1 MIWYKSSIQE
11 RSSPLGA
18 KMGRGLPVCQQI
30 REKIIEM
37 FKNNVPQRKIGRD
50 LDISPS
56 TVHNIIKRFKESGG
70 ISVRK
75 GQGRKPK
82 LNNRDL
88 RSLRRHCI
96 KNRPSSISDIT
107 TWAQDYFGKPLSST
121 TICSYIHKCQL
132 KLYCAKRKPYV
143 NSVQKHR
150 RLLWARRHL
159 GWTITQWKRVLWS
172 DESVFQV
179 FFGRN
184 GCRVLRTKEEKD
196 HPDCYQQ
203 QVQKPGSVMV
213 WGCVSA
219 LGKGNLHFCDGTIN
233 AEKYIEIL
241 EHNMLPSRRHLFQGR
256 PCIFQQDNAKP
267 HSAHITK
274 SWLRRKRVRVL
285 DWPACSPDLSPIENV
300 WRILKRKMRQRR
312 PRTVAHLKTCLQ
324 EEWDKITPET
334 LHHLVSSV
342 PKRLF
347 KCCEKEWQHYKVVN
361 ALLSQLFLECVA
373 GLNDRKGCIFTNDMK
388 LTRQNMKYFVH
399 IVCNKIQV
407 KVNLEITTFFFYLLF
422 PYCPSFFWFGVVCK
436 HQNASI
442 ILILLHLE

>member
-1 MIWYKSSIQE
+1 MNKIFHVLSGQLHVICKYTSFPVIQTCNTFQKKLGQEQFRASNEVNWLDNDVIWNRWCQQVIVIMIWYKSSIQE
-11 RSSPLGA
+11 RSSPLEA
-18 KMGRGLPVCQQI
+18 KMGRGSPVCQQI

-96 KNRPSSISDIT
+96 KNRHSSISDIT

-121 TICSYIHKCQL
+121 TIRSYIHKCQL

-143 NSVQKHR
+143 NSVQKRR

-184 GCRVLRTKEEKD
+184 GRRVLRTKEEND

-213 WGCVSA
+213 WGYVSA

-241 EHNMLPSRRHLFQGR
+241 EHNIFSRDVHAYFNKTMQNHILHTLQSPGCGGRGYGYLTGLPAV
-256 PCIFQQDNAKP
+256 P
-267 HSAHITK
+267 
-274 SWLRRKRVRVL
+274 
-285 DWPACSPDLSPIENV
+285 
-300 WRILKRKMRQRR
+300 
-312 PRTVAHLKTCLQ
+312 TCLQ
-324 EEWDKITPET
+324 
-334 LHHLVSSV
+334 
-342 PKRLF
+342 
-347 KCCEKEWQHYKVVN
+347 
-361 ALLSQLFLECVA
+361 
-373 GLNDRKGCIFTNDMK
+373 
-388 LTRQNMKYFVH
+388 
-399 IVCNKIQV
+399 
-407 KVNLEITTFFFYLLF
+407 
-422 PYCPSFFWFGVVCK
+422 
-436 HQNASI
+436 
-442 ILILLHLE
+442 

>member
-1 MIWYKSSIQE
+1 
-11 RSSPLGA
+11 
-18 KMGRGLPVCQQI
+18 MGRGSPVCQQI

-96 KNRPSSISDIT
+96 KNRHSSISDIT

-121 TICSYIHKCQL
+121 TIRSYIHKCQL

-143 NSVQKHR
+143 NSVQKCR

-184 GCRVLRTKEEKD
+184 GRRVLRTKEEKD

-267 HSAHITK
+267 HSAHIKK

-324 EEWDKITPET
+324 EEWDKITP
-334 LHHLVSSV
+334 
-342 PKRLF
+342 R
-347 KCCEKEWQHYKVVN
+347 
-361 ALLSQLFLECVA
+361 LLSV
-373 GLNDRKGCIFTNDMK
+373 
-388 LTRQNMKYFVH
+388 
-399 IVCNKIQV
+399 V
-407 KVNLEITTFFFYLLF
+407 KRNGNITK
-422 PYCPSFFWFGVVCK
+422 W
-436 HQNASI
+436 
-442 ILILLHLE
+442 

>member
-1 MIWYKSSIQE
+1 MFLKEIVH
-11 RSSPLGA
+11 LG
-18 KMGRGLPVCQQI
+18 
-30 REKIIEM
+30 E
-37 FKNNVPQRKIGRD
+37 RD
-50 LDISPS
+50 LEISPS
-56 TVHNIIKRFKESGG
+56 TVHNMIKRFKESGG
-70 ISVRK
+70 ISVCK

-96 KNRPSSISDIT
+96 KNRHSSISDIT
-107 TWAQDYFGKPLSST
+107 TWAQDYLGKPLSST
-121 TICSYIHKCQL
+121 TIRSYIHKCQL

-143 NSVQKHR
+143 NSVQKRH
-150 RLLWARRHL
+150 RLLWTRRHL

-179 FFGRN
+179 CFGRN
-184 GCRVLRTKEEKD
+184 GRRVLRTKEEKD

-233 AEKYIEIL
+233 AEKYIEIWSTICCL
-241 EHNMLPSRRHLFQGR
+241 QEDIFSRDVHAYFNKTMQ
-256 PCIFQQDNAKP
+256 N
-267 HSAHITK
+267 HILHTLQ
-274 SWLRRKRVRVL
+274 SLAAEEEGTGT

-342 PKRLF
+342 PKRLLS
-347 KCCEKEWQHYKVVN
+347 VVKRN
-361 ALLSQLFLECVA
+361 
-373 GLNDRKGCIFTNDMK
+373 GN
-388 LTRQNMKYFVH
+388 
-399 IVCNKIQV
+399 
-407 KVNLEITTFFFYLLF
+407 ITK
-422 PYCPSFFWFGVVCK
+422 W
-436 HQNASI
+436 
-442 ILILLHLE
+442 

>member
-1 MIWYKSSIQE
+1 M
-11 RSSPLGA
+11 
-18 KMGRGLPVCQQI
+18 C
-30 REKIIEM
+30 
-37 FKNNVPQRKIGRD
+37 
-50 LDISPS
+50 
-56 TVHNIIKRFKESGG
+56 
-70 ISVRK
+70 K

-88 RSLRRHCI
+88 RSLRRHYI
-96 KNRPSSISDIT
+96 KNRHSSISDIT

-121 TICSYIHKCQL
+121 TIRSYIHKCQL

-143 NSVQKHR
+143 NSVQKRH

-184 GCRVLRTKEEKD
+184 GRRVLRTKEEKD

-256 PCIFQQDNAKP
+256 PCIFQQDDAKP

-312 PRTVAHLKTCLQ
+312 PRTVAQLKTCLQ

-342 PKRLF
+342 PKRLLS
-347 KCCEKEWQHYKVVN
+347 VVKRN
-361 ALLSQLFLECVA
+361 
-373 GLNDRKGCIFTNDMK
+373 GN
-388 LTRQNMKYFVH
+388 
-399 IVCNKIQV
+399 
-407 KVNLEITTFFFYLLF
+407 ITK
-422 PYCPSFFWFGVVCK
+422 W
-436 HQNASI
+436 
-442 ILILLHLE
+442 

>member
-1 MIWYKSSIQE
+1 
-11 RSSPLGA
+11 
-18 KMGRGLPVCQQI
+18 MGRGSPVCQQI

-96 KNRPSSISDIT
+96 KNRHSSISD
-107 TWAQDYFGKPLSST
+107 
-121 TICSYIHKCQL
+121 
-132 KLYCAKRKPYV
+132 
-143 NSVQKHR
+143 
-150 RLLWARRHL
+150 
-159 GWTITQWKRVLWS
+159 
-172 DESVFQV
+172 
-179 FFGRN
+179 
-184 GCRVLRTKEEKD
+184 
-196 HPDCYQQ
+196 
-203 QVQKPGSVMV
+203 KPGSVMV

-219 LGKGNLHFCDGTIN
+219 FGKGNLHFCDGTIN

-267 HSAHITK
+267 YSAHITK

-300 WRILKRKMRQRR
+300 WHILKRKMRQRR

-342 PKRLF
+342 PKRLLS
-347 KCCEKEWQHYKVVN
+347 VVKRN
-361 ALLSQLFLECVA
+361 
-373 GLNDRKGCIFTNDMK
+373 GN
-388 LTRQNMKYFVH
+388 
-399 IVCNKIQV
+399 
-407 KVNLEITTFFFYLLF
+407 ITK
-422 PYCPSFFWFGVVCK
+422 W
-436 HQNASI
+436 
-442 ILILLHLE
+442 

>member
-1 MIWYKSSIQE
+1 
-11 RSSPLGA
+11 
-18 KMGRGLPVCQQI
+18 MGRGSPVCQQI
-30 REKIIEM
+30 REKIIDM

-50 LDISPS
+50 LD
-56 TVHNIIKRFKESGG
+56 
-70 ISVRK
+70 
-75 GQGRKPK
+75 
-82 LNNRDL
+82 
-88 RSLRRHCI
+88 HCI
-96 KNRPSSISDIT
+96 KNRHSSISDIT
-107 TWAQDYFGKPLSST
+107 TWAQGYFGKPLSST
-121 TICSYIHKCQL
+121 TIRSYIHKCQL

-143 NSVQKHR
+143 NSVQKRR

-184 GCRVLRTKEEKD
+184 GRRVLRTKEEKD

-241 EHNMLPSRRHLFQGR
+241 EHTMLPSRRHLFQGR

-300 WRILKRKMRQRR
+300 WHILKRKMRQRR
-312 PRTVAHLKTCLQ
+312 PRTVAHLKTWLQ

-334 LHHLVSSV
+334 LHHLVSLV
-342 PKRLF
+342 PKRLLS
-347 KCCEKEWQHYKVVN
+347 VVKRN
-361 ALLSQLFLECVA
+361 
-373 GLNDRKGCIFTNDMK
+373 GN
-388 LTRQNMKYFVH
+388 
-399 IVCNKIQV
+399 
-407 KVNLEITTFFFYLLF
+407 ITK
-422 PYCPSFFWFGVVCK
+422 W
-436 HQNASI
+436 
-442 ILILLHLE
+442 

>member
-1 MIWYKSSIQE
+1 M
-11 RSSPLGA
+11 
-18 KMGRGLPVCQQI
+18 
-30 REKIIEM
+30 
-37 FKNNVPQRKIGRD
+37 
-50 LDISPS
+50 
-56 TVHNIIKRFKESGG
+56 
-70 ISVRK
+70 
-75 GQGRKPK
+75 
-82 LNNRDL
+82 
-88 RSLRRHCI
+88 HCI
-96 KNRPSSISDIT
+96 KNCHSSISDIT

-121 TICSYIHKCQL
+121 TMRSYIHKCQL

-143 NSVQKHR
+143 NSVQKRR

-241 EHNMLPSRRHLFQGR
+241 EHNMQPSRRHLFQGR

-334 LHHLVSSV
+334 LHHLVFS
-342 PKRLF
+342 P
-347 KCCEKEWQHYKVVN
+347 
-361 ALLSQLFLECVA
+361 
-373 GLNDRKGCIFTNDMK
+373 
-388 LTRQNMKYFVH
+388 
-399 IVCNKIQV
+399 
-407 KVNLEITTFFFYLLF
+407 
-422 PYCPSFFWFGVVCK
+422 
-436 HQNASI
+436 
-442 ILILLHLE
+442 

>member
-1 MIWYKSSIQE
+1 M
-11 RSSPLGA
+11 
-18 KMGRGLPVCQQI
+18 
-30 REKIIEM
+30 
-37 FKNNVPQRKIGRD
+37 
-50 LDISPS
+50 
-56 TVHNIIKRFKESGG
+56 
-70 ISVRK
+70 
-75 GQGRKPK
+75 
-82 LNNRDL
+82 
-88 RSLRRHCI
+88 
-96 KNRPSSISDIT
+96 
-107 TWAQDYFGKPLSST
+107 
-121 TICSYIHKCQL
+121 
-132 KLYCAKRKPYV
+132 
-143 NSVQKHR
+143 
-150 RLLWARRHL
+150 
-159 GWTITQWKRVLWS
+159 
-172 DESVFQV
+172 
-179 FFGRN
+179 
-184 GCRVLRTKEEKD
+184 LRTKEEKD

-342 PKRLF
+342 PKTSF
-347 KCCEKEWQHYKVVN
+347 KCCEKEWQKKKKCNEHYKVVN

-388 LTRQNMKYFVH
+388 LTRQNMKYFV
-399 IVCNKIQV
+399 
-407 KVNLEITTFFFYLLF
+407 F
-422 PYCPSFFWFGVVCK
+422 
-436 HQNASI
+436 
-442 ILILLHLE
+442 ILSAMKYKSK